1 MSSPTVGLVAGR
13 TGTDDPHRTA
23 FGPAAGRMA
32 RSVSAL
38 HLGDAARAYLGDAAR
53 AYLGDAARA
62 YLGDA
67 ARAYLR
73 DAARAYLGVGDLAAP
88 GRALAHADAVAPAEV
103 RYRPAARTLIAEIA
117 HSGRAATSVARLA
130 TLVGLTRWH
139 HRPSGWGRT
148 TVVRG
153 VIPR

>member
-1 MSSPTVGLVAGR
+1 MFPPTVGLVAGR

-38 HLGDAARAYLGDAAR
+38 H
-53 AYLGDAARA
+53 LGDAARA